1 MFHISLLIFFNPIIL
16 AKHEQAV
23 RMCGSLDGV
32 FMNLPN
38 LSLINKLY
46 SLFSFDIGIDL
57 GTANTLVFVKDKGI
71 VIREPSVVA
80 RHKKTKKVL
89 AIGSEAKKMLGKTP
103 ASIITIRPLKGGVIA
118 DFDATEAMI
127 SHYIKQVHEMGN
139 LLPRLLARPKVVIGI
154 PSMVT
159 EVERRAVWEAALSA
173 GAREAFLIEEPM
185 AAAIGEGVSVF
196 QSKGVMVVDI
206 GGGTTEIAVI
216 SLGGIVVGR
225 SLKLAGDDMDQSVLH
240 YIRLRHGLLLGE
252 RTAEDIKMKI
262 GSAYD
267 KKSKNKSQKSKV
279 EIDVQDNSTKELKVE
294 TDKGEKM
301 MIVRGRDIETGLP
314 RSLRITETEIRE
326 SLSSIFTQIIQAVAD
341 VLEETPPE
349 LLPDILEH
357 GILLT
362 GGGAHLAGLDEL
374 IVERVHMPVVVS
386 TDPLTSVVRGTGKVL
401 ENEELLSR
409 VKVIG
414 GLK

>member
-1 MFHISLLIFFNPIIL
+1 
-16 AKHEQAV
+16 
-23 RMCGSLDGV
+23 
-32 FMNLPN
+32 MNI
-38 LSLINKLY
+38 INKFY
-46 SLFSFDIGIDL
+46 SLFSHDIGIDL
-57 GTANTLVFVKDKGI
+57 GTANTLVFVKSKGI
-71 VIREPSVVA
+71 AIREPSIVA
-80 RHKKTKKVL
+80 RHKKTKHII
-89 AIGSEAKKMLGKTP
+89 AIGTEAKKMLGKTP
-103 ASIITIRPLKGGVIA
+103 ASIVTVRPLRGGVIA

-127 SHYIKQVHEMGN
+127 RHYIKQVHELGN
-139 LLPRLLARPKVVIGI
+139 PLPRLLAKPKVVIGI
-154 PSMVT
+154 PSAVT

-173 GAREAFLIEEPM
+173 GAREAYLIEEPM
-185 AAAIGEGVSVF
+185 AAAIGEDISVF

-225 SLKLAGDDMDQSVLH
+225 SLKLAGDDMDEAILH

-252 RTAEDIKMKI
+252 KTAEDIKMKI

-267 KKSKNKSQKSKV
+267 KRGKVKAGRGKV
-279 EIDVQDNSTKELKVE
+279 EDGVE
-294 TDKGEKM
+294 EEKGEKM

-314 RSLRITETEIRE
+314 RSLRISETEIRE
-326 SLSSIFTQIIQAVAD
+326 ALSPILTQIIQAIAD

-349 LLPDILEH
+349 LLPDILEQ

-362 GGGAHLAGLDEL
+362 GGGANLSGLDEL
-374 IVERVHMPVVVS
+374 IVERVHLPVVVS
-386 TDPLTSVVRGTGKVL
+386 EDSLTSVVRGTGKVL
-401 ENEELLSR
+401 ENEDILQK

>member
-1 MFHISLLIFFNPIIL
+1 
-16 AKHEQAV
+16 
-23 RMCGSLDGV
+23 
-32 FMNLPN
+32 MNLSPF
-38 LSLINKLY
+38 NKFF
-46 SLFSFDIGIDL
+46 SLFSHDIGIDL

-80 RHKKTKKVL
+80 RHKKTKKII
-89 AIGSEAKKMLGKTP
+89 AIGTDAKKMLGKTP
-103 ASIITIRPLKGGVIA
+103 ASILTIRPLRGGVIA

-127 SHYIKQVHEMGN
+127 AYYIKQVHEMGSA
-139 LLPRLLARPKVVIGI
+139 LPRLLARPKVVIGI
-154 PSMVT
+154 PSAVT

-173 GAREAFLIEEPM
+173 GAREAYLIEEPM
-185 AAAIGEGVSVF
+185 AGAIGEGVAVF
-196 QSKGVMVVDI
+196 QSKGAMVVDI

-225 SLKLAGDDMDQSVLH
+225 SLKLAGDDMDQGILH

-262 GSAYD
+262 GSAYKKKPKTKIEKD
-267 KKSKNKSQKSKV
+267 KDEAKEKEAGKAGLPSSPPEKS
-279 EIDVQDNSTKELKVE
+279 
-294 TDKGEKM
+294 EKI

-314 RSLRITETEIRE
+314 RSLKITESEIRE
-326 SLSSIFTQIIQAVAD
+326 ALSPILNQISEAVAD

-349 LLPDILEH
+349 LLPDILEQ

-362 GGGAHLAGLDEL
+362 GGGAQLSGMDQLL
-374 IVERVHMPVVVS
+374 VERIHMPVVVS
-386 TDPLTSVVRGTGKVL
+386 EDPMTSVVRGTGRVL
-401 ENEELLSR
+401 EDAELLER

-414 GLK
+414 GLR